1 MHTRANTRTL
11 STVKRNWKKSKIPPS
26 FAQTNKIPQ
35 KLLTFLGFLSLDC
48 LCAAFVEW
56 VQSRMSRI
64 VKNSVK
70 RVVSTDNGS
79 FIGKYFAFPGTECM
93 THVNVDNA
101 LKTAHSISRNI
112 IFIRYVY
119 YSVFEWQFFAIVQM
133 DKTLLNTIIKNFPF
147 FETYLPKTPNF
158 ARIFTQNSSL
168 HKLLCFPV
176 IKWQKYL
183 NFYHNIFILTL
194 PVGRQLFFVLLLLW
208 PLV

>member
-1 MHTRANTRTL
+1 MKYAYSWAQLIYTLLFCTLEANTRIL
-11 STVKRNWKKSKIPPS
+11 STVKRKNQKILPAS
-26 FAQTNKIPQ
+26 HRQIKISQ
-35 KLLTFLGFLSLDC
+35 KLLTFLGFLSLNC

-56 VQSRMSRI
+56 VQLRMSRI

-93 THVNVDNA
+93 THVNVDVQNKA

-119 YSVFEWQFFAIVQM
+119 YSEFEWLFLILFKCI
-133 DKTLLNTIIKNFPF
+133 KTLLNTIIKNFPF

-158 ARIFTQNSSL
+158 ARIFTQNPSP
-168 HKLLCFPV
+168 HKLLCFLC
-176 IKWQKYL
+176 Y
-183 NFYHNIFILTL
+183 
-194 PVGRQLFFVLLLLW
+194 
-208 PLV
+208 